1 MKLKASE
8 KIPPKEKTGKG
19 ILDENKNEKG
29 KGFPHEC
36 EECGYGYAD
45 VVDLG
50 ASYSDEASVFL
61 FKCRKCGHVT
71 RDVYGSSK

>member
-1 MKLKASE
+1 MRLKVKE
-8 KIPPKEKTGKG
+8 KITPPEKTGKG
-19 ILDENKNEKG
+19 VLKEEKKG
-29 KGFPHEC
+29 KGFPFRC
-36 EECGYGYAD
+36 EKCGYEYAD
-45 VVDLG
+45 VADLG